1 MSDKI
6 GFTKAVMNVFKR
18 EQDSQFTAEY
28 RLLTEDDKRDLYHGF
43 QRMGINCEIP
53 LGKDGKPMDVSQN
66 PRNY

>member
-28 RLLTEDDKRDLYHGF
+28 RLLTEDDKRDLYHG
-43 QRMGINCEIP
+43 
-53 LGKDGKPMDVSQN
+53 KPMDVSQN